1 MAKQKLQFKFDP
13 NQDFQLEAVST
24 VVDLFEGMEGQKSE
38 FARTSGI
45 IVPNIPHG
53 RHLPE
58 STLFDNVRK
67 AQQQNK
73 VRLDSMPLDLDVDE
87 GLVLEGAGFESWRYP
102 TFTIEM
108 ETGTGKTYVY
118 LRTIYE
124 LIKRYSFK
132 KFIIV
137 VPSTAIYEGVIKNFE
152 VTKSHFAALY
162 DNEPLDLIEYDG
174 AKLSRI
180 RDFAEDPLP
189 FVMVMTIQSFNSVT
203 NNLYKPSE
211 KLQGERLPY
220 QFIQETRP
228 ILILDEPQSLGLRGK
243 GAEALRTLHPL
254 FALQYSATH
263 RKDEI
268 KNLVYQLTP
277 LEAYERNLVKK
288 IQVDGV
294 IERNNANQP
303 FLMLE
308 SIDAKLSAKVRTYAD
323 DGGRIKEVTVTLRDK
338 EDLYDKTRREEH
350 KGQAYVVREINR
362 GEGFIEFENNIR
374 LFEKETIGPSRP
386 EIFRVQIERTIE
398 QHMLNQHELASQGIK
413 VLSLFFIDRVANY
426 VEDKGIIR
434 RLFDETFNKLK
445 RRFPHFANMEP
456 AQVREGYFAKSK
468 KKKSDDE
475 EFIDTDS
482 RNKGEREAE
491 RAAFQL
497 IMREKERLLSLD
509 EPVSFIFAH
518 SALKEGWDN
527 PNVFQICTLNQTVSE
542 MKKRQEIGR
551 GLRLCVNQNGERVF
565 DNEINVLT
573 VVANESY
580 SSFVSGLQTEYVE
593 AGLAAPRAPTE
604 VRRKPATRNDDVLNS
619 TDFKAF
625 WKTITRRA
633 NYRIHVDTDRL
644 VEQCVERI
652 NNKPI
657 PESVII
663 VERGEYVV
671 TSYELKLESASKD
684 KARVALRITDTSGK
698 EQEIK
703 DNYQERDDLSKIHKD
718 ERLRGFKVVSIEAD
732 GDNSKVIFGNK
743 VELDMYS
750 SYRFDSE
757 SGQKLQERSRIVPTE
772 HYPVFNLLD
781 RAAHATGLTRPTIN
795 LIFKSLSD
803 KRKESLLTNPEGFAS
818 LFISEVN
825 NALADHIAESIEFE
839 VDSMDMSYELE
850 ELFPAVRSF
859 AQRELLEAD
868 QRCLYDQVQVDSG
881 VEEVF
886 VNQRL
891 IPDPDVVMYFKFP
904 PAFKISFPKIIG
916 NYNPDWGIVRRD
928 EHGKLKIQIVCETK
942 GNTDVSQ
949 LRFAHEKRKV
959 RIAEKYFETVGMLYL
974 MTDGEEVDWWKPKVK
989 PSQKILD
996 LD

>member
-1 MAKQKLQFKFDP
+1 MAQRKLKFKFDP
-13 NQDFQLEAVST
+13 NQDFQIEAVDSI
-24 VVDLFEGMEGQKSE
+24 VDLFEGMESQKTE
-38 FARTSGI
+38 FRLSSGEI
-45 IVPNIPHG
+45 MPNLPPE

-58 STLFDNVRK
+58 ATLFDNVRMI
-67 AQQQNK
+67 QQRNK
-73 VRLDSMPLDLDVDE
+73 VQLTSMPLDLEVDE
-87 GLVLEGAGFESWRYP
+87 GLVLEGAGYESWRYP
-102 TFTIEM
+102 VFTIEM

-118 LRTIYE
+118 LRTVYE
-124 LIKRYSFK
+124 LIKRYGFG

-152 VTKSHFAALY
+152 VTRSHFAALY
-162 DNEPLDLIEYDG
+162 DNEPLGLIEYDG
-174 AKLSRI
+174 AKLSQL
-180 RDFAEDPLP
+180 RDFATSKLP
-189 FVMVMTIQSFNSVT
+189 YIMVMTIQSFNSIK

-211 KLQGERLPY
+211 KLPGELLPY
-220 QFIQETRP
+220 QYIQQTRP
-228 ILILDEPQSLGLRGK
+228 ILILDEPQSLGLRGR
-243 GAEALRTLHPL
+243 GIEALRTLHPL
-254 FALQYSATH
+254 FAVQYSATH

-268 KNLVYQLTP
+268 KNLVYQLSP
-277 LEAYERNLVKK
+277 LEAYERSLVKK

-294 IERNNANQP
+294 VERNNANQP

-308 SIDAKLSAKVRTYAD
+308 SIDAKLNAKVKTYVD
-323 DGGRIKEVTVTLRDK
+323 DAGRVKEVTLTLRDK
-338 EDLYDKTRREEH
+338 DDLYDKTRRDEH
-350 KGQAYVVREINR
+350 KGQAYIVREINR
-362 GEGFIEFENNIR
+362 GEGFIEFENNVR
-374 LFEKETIGPSRP
+374 LYAGETIGPSRP

-398 QHMLNQHELASQGIK
+398 QHMLNQQEMLDQGIK

-426 VEDKGIIR
+426 VADNGIIR
-434 RLFDETFNKLK
+434 QLFDEVFDKLK
-445 RRFPHFANMEP
+445 RRFPYFAQMEP
-456 AQVREGYFAKSK
+456 ANVREAYFAKSS
-468 KKKSDDE
+468 KKKSDEE
-475 EFIDTDS
+475 EFIDTTG
-482 RNKGEREAE
+482 RNKAEREAE

-497 IMREKERLLSLD
+497 IMRDKERLLSLD

-551 GLRLCVNQNGERVF
+551 GLRLCVNQDGERVF

-593 AGLAAPRAPTE
+593 AGLAKPPAPTE
-604 VRRKPATRNDDVLNS
+604 VRRKPAKRNDAVLNS
-619 TDFKAF
+619 DDFKKF
-625 WKTITRRA
+625 WRTITRRA
-633 NYRIHVDTDRL
+633 SYRIHVDTDML
-644 VEQCVERI
+644 VAQCAERI

-671 TSYELKLESASKD
+671 TSYELKLESVSGG
-684 KARVALRITDTSGK
+684 KARIALRITDTTGK
-698 EQEIK
+698 EQSLK
-703 DNYQERDDLSKIHKD
+703 DNYSERDDLAKMHKD
-718 ERLRGFKVVSIEAD
+718 DRLRGFKIVSIEQQD
-732 GDNSKVIFGNK
+732 GQAKVIFGNG
-743 VELDMYS
+743 VELDEYTA
-750 SYRFDSE
+750 YRFDSE
-757 SGQKLQERSRIVPTE
+757 SGQRLQERSRIVPVE

-795 LIFKSLSD
+795 RIFKALSD

-818 LFISEVN
+818 LFITEVN
-825 NALADHIAESIEFE
+825 NALADHIAETIEFD
-839 VDSMDMSYELE
+839 VDSDGMSYEIE

-868 QRCLYDQVQVDSG
+868 DRCLYDQVQVDSG

-886 VNQRL
+886 VNNRL
-891 IPDPDVVMYFKFP
+891 KPDPDVVMYFKFP

-928 EHGKLKIQIVCETK
+928 EDGSLKIQIVCETK
-942 GNTDVSQ
+942 GKTDVSQ

-959 RIAEKYFETVGMLYL
+959 RIAEKYFETVGLLYL
-974 MTDGEEVDWWKPKVK
+974 MTDGEDVNWWRPATR
-989 PSQKILD
+989 PHQQLLD
-996 LD
+996 ME